1 MLGIVIPTLNC
12 AATLAATLTSLQR
25 LPHVARILVVDSH
38 SDDGTGEVARRHGVD
53 VVPVPRAG
61 MYAAVNE
68 GLRRLDTEWLAYVNG
83 DDLVYAVDRSL
94 EAGAESGADVV
105 YGTVDF
111 IDADGRFIHS
121 WTSAAPSRL
130 LRLYRSACS
139 PLLQQGTIFRR
150 AMFDSLGG
158 FDERW
163 RFVGDADFWLRG
175 LLAGRRFV
183 RVAHP
188 SVAAFRMHAG
198 QLSQRHAAEMKVE
211 YRSMLAT
218 HGIAPSAFATMVHA
232 SLYRAAHLRQHAL
245 RLLRRRDLTGV
256 LRCAGAFDLPGVE
269 QTDRP

>member
-12 AATLAATLTSLQR
+12 AATLAQTVTALQR

-38 SDDGTGEVARRHGVD
+38 SDDGTVEVARRHSVE

-61 MYAAVNE
+61 MYAAINE
-68 GLRRLDTEWLAYVNG
+68 GLRRLDTEWLTYING
-83 DDLVYAVDRSL
+83 DDLVYAVGRSL
-94 EAGAESGADVV
+94 AAASGTGADVV

-121 WTSAAPSRL
+121 WTSAAPARL
-130 LRLYRSACS
+130 LPLYRAGCS

-175 LLAGRRFV
+175 LLAGRRFA

-198 QLSQRHAAEMKVE
+198 QLSQRHAAEMKAE
-211 YRSMLAT
+211 YRSMLAA
-218 HGIAPSAFATMVHA
+218 HAIAPSAFTGMVHA
-232 SLYRAAHLRQHAL
+232 LLYRAAHLRQYAL
-245 RLLRRRDLTGV
+245 RLLRRGDLTSS
-256 LRCAGAFDLPGVE
+256 LRFAESFDLPGLKK
-269 QTDRP
+269 TDAL